1 MYNFIGVE
9 VVTTTTESGINIVAM
24 FQEYAPFVFLPD
36 FLFVNHSSA
45 LEYSSRLRVSVYGTG
60 TYRI

>member
-1 MYNFIGVE
+1 MYNFIEVE

-36 FLFVNHSSA
+36 FLFVN
-45 LEYSSRLRVSVYGTG
+45 L
-60 TYRI
+60 